1 MDRLCGG
8 VETFP
13 PFVPRV
19 HRVAAI
25 AGYRSQSFALLKGLC
40 KLPVLFVGHFKTV
53 SLRVAPAFHALGRV
67 AVKQGIGAVIQSDYL
82 QGRPVLYL
90 NAQKAL
96 SDFWQP
102 LYAAEP
108 A

>member
-67 AVKQGIGAVIQSDYL
+67 AVKQGLVVVIEANDVDRRAMFDLNSQQS
-82 QGRPVLYL
+82 
-90 NAQKAL
+90 L
-96 SDFWQP
+96 SD
-102 LYAAEP
+102 LAKGIDAT
-108 A
+108 